1 MGWFVIIFLIV
12 LGVLALMLEVLVLP
26 GGIVG
31 IIGALF
37 VIAGV
42 VLSYV
47 HFGLWAGNITLL
59 ITAVFIIGTV
69 ILFLRSKTWK
79 KMALTTEIDSKVNVL
94 PSELKVGMEGVT
106 ISRLA
111 PGGKALF
118 GDQEVEVFSNLGF
131 IDQNQEIVIF
141 QIDEN
146 KIIVKLK

>member
-111 PGGKALF
+111 PEGLF
-118 GDQEVEVFSNLGF
+118 GDQEESVLKLSF
-131 IDQNQEIVIF
+131 IDQNQGCHIS
-141 QIDEN
+141 N
-146 KIIVKLK
+146 

>member
-42 VLSYV
+42 ILSYV

-94 PSELKVGMEGVT
+94 PSELEVGMEGVT

-118 GDQEVEVFSNLGF
+118 GDQEVEVFSHLGF

>member
-94 PSELKVGMEGVT
+94 PSELEVGMEGVT

>member
-1 MGWFVIIFLIV
+1 MNWLVIIFLI
-12 LGVLALMLEVLVLP
+12 LIGVVALVLELFALP
-26 GGIVG
+26 GAVVG
-31 IIGALF
+31 IIGSLF
-37 VIAGV
+37 ILAGIII
-42 VLSYV
+42 SYV
-47 HFGLWAGNITLL
+47 KYGLLAGNLTLL
-59 ITAVFIIGTV
+59 ITGVFIV
-69 ILFLRSKTWK
+69 ISVVLFLRSKTWK
-79 KMALTTEIDSKVNVL
+79 KMTLTTQIDSKVNVL

-118 GDQEVEVFSNLGF
+118 GDQEVEVFSHLGF

>member
-1 MGWFVIIFLIV
+1 MGWFVIIFFFV

-111 PGGKALF
+111 PGGKPFRRSGSRGVL
-118 GDQEVEVFSNLGF
+118 
-131 IDQNQEIVIF
+131 
-141 QIDEN
+141 
-146 KIIVKLK
+146 KLRLY

>member
-69 ILFLRSKTWK
+69 ILFY
-79 KMALTTEIDSKVNVL
+79 ALK
-94 PSELKVGMEGVT
+94 
-106 ISRLA
+106 R
-111 PGGKALF
+111 GKRWH
-118 GDQEVEVFSNLGF
+118 
-131 IDQNQEIVIF
+131 
-141 QIDEN
+141 
-146 KIIVKLK
+146 